1 MQAAAN
7 QVRWVPVDEIVV
19 PEGLQDDAPEGGVH
33 VSPMSN
39 GRYRLLSGSARF
51 ERMKEM
57 GQVCLDVVLS
67 PTEKMESRISSLL
80 DALVKGDIHYLD
92 EAERY
97 RELLGSGE
105 WNTQQL
111 AERIGRT
118 PATLRRKL
126 RLTNLGD
133 EVAQGLR
140 ENGLCERYAQ
150 ALLRVPGLEGRL
162 KILRHVTDGGL
173 SVKETE
179 QLIDEL
185 LSRMPV
191 PMTGGRR
198 MKPIMRDYRL
208 YVNAIRGIVE
218 QMCDAGLDA
227 SMQLTTGRN
236 VAEVRV
242 TIPIFTR
249 SGK

>member
-97 RELLGSGE
+97 RELLGSG
-105 WNTQQL
+105 TFG
-111 AERIGRT
+111 AGVFGADGIRI
-118 PATLRRKL
+118 L
-126 RLTNLGD
+126 D
-133 EVAQGLR
+133 AQ
-140 ENGLCERYAQ
+140 YP
-150 ALLRVPGLEGRL
+150 ALLVILPVGGFLTLACLIAFSQWLNSRL
-162 KILRHVTDGGL
+162 KE
-173 SVKETE
+173 KEE
-179 QLIDEL
+179 
-185 LSRMPV
+185 
-191 PMTGGRR
+191 
-198 MKPIMRDYRL
+198 K
-208 YVNAIRGIVE
+208 
-218 QMCDAGLDA
+218 
-227 SMQLTTGRN
+227 
-236 VAEVRV
+236 
-242 TIPIFTR
+242 
-249 SGK
+249 K